1 MSTPGTPL
9 IAVTGA
15 TGKIGG
21 AVAEQLRDA
30 GLAPRL
36 LVRDVSRAPAWAGDV
51 HVAGYGD
58 EQAARRA
65 LSDVDILFMVSAA
78 ESEDRLEQHRAFIA
92 AAAHAGVRHVVY
104 TSFLGASPHATFTL
118 ARTHWYTEEALRDS
132 GMGYTFL
139 RDSFYTDFFIEI
151 AAEGSITG
159 PAGNGRVGAV
169 ARADVASA
177 AAAILKDLAAG
188 ERRHDGVTYDLTGP
202 QAFTMEEAARI
213 ITEATGRRTVY
224 RQETVEEAYA
234 SRAHYDVPDW
244 EKDAWVSTYTAIAAG
259 ELDVVSDAVERLTG
273 RRPLSLRDLL
283 TQGH

>member
-1 MSTPGTPL
+1 MSTPL

-51 HVAGYGD
+51 SVADYGN
-58 EQAARRA
+58 EQDAVQA
-65 LSDVDILFMVSAA
+65 LSGVDLLFMVSAA
-78 ESEDRLEQHRAFIA
+78 ESEDRLEQHRIFIA
-92 AAAHAGVRHVVY
+92 AAARAGVKHVVY
-104 TSFLGASPHATFTL
+104 TSFLGASPQATFTL

-151 AAEGSITG
+151 GAEGSITG
-159 PAGNGRVGAV
+159 PAGGGRVGAV
-169 ARADVASA
+169 ARADVAAA
-177 AAAILKDLAAG
+177 AAAILKDLATG
-188 ERRHDGVTYDLTGP
+188 DRRHDGATYDLTGP
-202 QAFTMEEAARI
+202 QAFTMEEAAQI
-213 ITEATGRRTVY
+213 MTEVTGRRTVY
-224 RQETVEEAYA
+224 HEETVEEAYA

-244 EKDAWVSTYTAIAAG
+244 EKDAWVSTYTAIATG

-273 RRPLSLRDLL
+273 RHPLSLRDLL
-283 TQGH
+283 SQPRP